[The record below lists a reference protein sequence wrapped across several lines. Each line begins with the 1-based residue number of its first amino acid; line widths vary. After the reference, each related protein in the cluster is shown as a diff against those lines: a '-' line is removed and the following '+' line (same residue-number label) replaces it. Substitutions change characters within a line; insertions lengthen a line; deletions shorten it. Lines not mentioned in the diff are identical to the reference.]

1 MSAFRRF
8 CAVGIVFLLTAS
20 VSLCAFDLTLKS
32 GELLSGVSIAGV
44 SPDGLQL
51 RSPEGSTRFV
61 RFDALSPASMKLLS
75 DFSPVSNGNPGG
87 KRNTG
92 GNDDGPPVVLPGM
105 IGIVYFRSVRI
116 LQGGTLGWAES
127 AESGTGAAPTQFG
140 KVYIYGLFI
149 PQGNVWTGR
158 AYPTPVRIPHRGESY
173 PCWALSP
180 SEARRIA
187 LSEE

>member
-1 MSAFRRF
+1 MYAFRRF
-8 CAVGIVFLLTAS
+8 CAVCVFFLTAS
-20 VSLCAFDLTLKS
+20 VSLSAFDLTLKS
-32 GELLSGVSIAGV
+32 GEILSGVSITGI

-51 RSPEGSTRFV
+51 CCPEGRTRFV
-61 RFDALSPASMKLLS
+61 RFDLLSPASMKLLS
-75 DFSPVSNGNPGG
+75 DFSPLS
-87 KRNTG
+87 G
-92 GNDDGPPVVLPGM
+92 GNAGGEKNADDSGGEPPVLPGM

-158 AYPTPVRIPHRGESY
+158 AYPTPVRIPHLGESY

-180 SEARRIA
+180 DAARRIA
-187 LSEE
+187 LTEE

>member
-8 CAVGIVFLLTAS
+8 CAVGIVFLLAAS

-32 GELLSGVSIAGV
+32 GEVLSGVSITGI
-44 SPDGLQL
+44 SPEGLQL
-51 RSPEGSTRFV
+51 RGPEGGTRFV
-61 RFDALSPASMKLLS
+61 RFDALSPATMKLLS
-75 DFSPVSNGNPGG
+75 DFSPVSNGSGGG
-87 KRNTG
+87 KNA
-92 GNDDGPPVVLPGM
+92 DEPADKPLVLPGM

-158 AYPTPVRIPHRGESY
+158 VYPTPVRIPHRGESY

-180 SEARRIA
+180 SAARRIA